1 VRCKAA
7 GPTICRGRRGSGPLP
22 MPTQAA
28 AESREAAYGQ
38 VRPLGVA
45 QGAEVAVQHERVME
59 RQEVVNAA
67 RGQQAAKVTQA
78 GLQAEGDEQC
88 TLIRRVQAKRVR
100 GRRLGVREKQAVE
113 DGKQAASLGG
123 AALDEVL
130 HKGIVTQRSAQH
142 WVPAAGRD
150 AITPEHGPAAVL
162 EGEGWVTQG
171 TNRRLEGSHGPR
183 ADGAPLGERRAI
195 DGGLAWGTDKTNRS
209 RAAVGG
215 RGRSRRWRRGR
226 SGGREDAEG
235 LRYHAR
241 RAKDMDVI
249 RIGKHNPPSAQ
260 KAL

>member
-1 VRCKAA
+1 MRCKAA

-88 TLIRRVQAKRVR
+88 TLIRRVQAKRVG

-142 WVPAAGRD
+142 WVPAPRCGAV
-150 AITPEHGPAAVL
+150 ATEHGATTSIK
-162 EGEGWVTQG
+162 GEGWVTKG
-171 TNRRLEGSHGPR
+171 EDSWLKGSHGALAIDACPS
-183 ADGAPLGERRAI
+183 ERRAI
-195 DGGLAWGTDKTNRS
+195 DRGLAWCTDKTNRTG
-209 RAAVGG
+209 AAVYRLGVS
-215 RGRSRRWRRGR
+215 RGRRRRRSR
-226 SGGREDAEG
+226 SRESAEG
-235 LRYHAR
+235 LRHHTGR
-241 RAKDMDVI
+241 SQDVDVV
-249 RIGKHNPPSAQ
+249 RVGEHDTP
-260 KAL
+260 